1 MRFLTLHK
9 VDKPSTKTTR
19 VWVSSSMTNLNV
31 EQLQK
36 WYRNQ
41 LKKQSKDF
49 IKQAEKSYKIV
60 EATLK
65 DIERLTKEF
74 KDEEDEEL
82 ESGSIASRF
91 ALKIGEIVSD
101 FYVDKEITY
110 ENTEAMQGEI
120 QRFIQELWGA
130 GARWIR
136 RMDKRYKNVIKT
148 LDTYMKELAREMN
161 KISKLL
167 YEFSWVKD
175 LERIGAR
182 IDTLHD
188 LTFSKEIF
196 EEQIRQVRQKIGTA
210 EHEYNSAKKAYDEFT
225 KTSNVAE
232 LLNLDEQAEHVASL
246 LRMKLNP
253 LKKQVKKFFQH
264 DTGIRISPA
273 GQKALNDYF
282 EDPYTAIAQEEMG
295 YPGLIEGLTGLEEA
309 IEKGKLPLKDRL
321 ARRAIEEVEVVKN
334 GGLKE
339 FQEQVKEIENKR
351 HTYAGSDV
359 YSKNQALQDSL
370 DEAKKNLE
378 YHRNDLLRIRDDI
391 ARQIEKVNEFKNRI
405 ESEILE
411 AFNDKVTIQI
421 EVSLEPLLELCQ
433 A

>member
-1 MRFLTLHK
+1 
-9 VDKPSTKTTR
+9 
-19 VWVSSSMTNLNV
+19 MTNLNV

-36 WYRNQ
+36 WYRKQ
-41 LKKQSKDF
+41 LRKQSKDF

-60 EATLK
+60 ETALK
-65 DIERLTKEF
+65 DIEQLTKEF

-136 RMDKRYKNVIKT
+136 RMDKRYKNVIKS

-161 KISKLL
+161 KIGKLL
-167 YEFSWVKD
+167 YEYSWVKD
-175 LERIGAR
+175 LERIGGR

-196 EEQIRQVRQKIGTA
+196 EEQIRQVLKKIETA
-210 EHEYNSAKKAYDEFT
+210 ESEYASAKKAYDDFT
-225 KTSNVAE
+225 ETSNVAE
-232 LLNLDEQAEHVASL
+232 LLSLDEQAEHVSSL

-264 DTGIRISPA
+264 DTGVRVSPA
-273 GQKALNDYF
+273 GQKALTEYF
-282 EDPYTAIAQEEMG
+282 EDPYTAISEEKEG
-295 YPGLIEGLTGLEEA
+295 YPGLIEGLTGLQEA
-309 IEKGKLPLKDRL
+309 IDRGKLPLKDRL
-321 ARRAIEEVEVVKN
+321 ARRAIEEVEVIKN
-334 GGLKE
+334 GGLRNLQDQAKD
-339 FQEQVKEIENKR
+339 IENKR

-359 YSKNQALQDSL
+359 YSKNNALQESL
-370 DEAKKNLE
+370 VEAKKNLE

-391 ARQIEKVNEFKNRI
+391 GRQIDKVNEFKSRI
-405 ESEILE
+405 ESEIYD
-411 AFNDKVTIQI
+411 AFKEKVTIQV
-421 EVSLEPLLELCQ
+421 EVSLEPLLEKCQ
-433 A
+433 V